1 MDILIFFYC
10 LDILISFIHI
20 IIIIRREGLDLNIEF
35 SKLDTES
42 KSCNSSSSSGS
53 SFFLEIVVVFILINV
68 VYSL

>member
-1 MDILIFFYC
+1 MDILLFFYC
-10 LDILISFIHI
+10 LDILISFIH

-42 KSCNSSSSSGS
+42 KSCNSSSSGSS

>member
-1 MDILIFFYC
+1 MDILLFFYC
-10 LDILISFIHI
+10 LDILISCIH

-42 KSCNSSSSSGS
+42 KSCNSSSSGS

>member
-1 MDILIFFYC
+1 MDILLFFYC

-42 KSCNSSSSSGS
+42 KSCNSSSSGS